1 MKHFMPDR
9 SEPGSSRRALREART
24 AARRQ
29 LIKRASVLVLAI
41 ALPTAAAK
49 GAWPGFASAMGI
61 SETDQYVEP
70 MPFEIAGQ
78 SFPGSAFYYLDQP
91 PQPVFDIEELR
102 VAEGTLDAVKL
113 TEKFGAGATARA
125 FMSAGTGID
134 KARALKCL
142 SMAIYYEAASESQAG
157 QEAVAQVVLNRVSH
171 PAYPASICGVVFQ
184 GSERKTGC
192 QFTFTCD
199 GSLNRRPSSAGWA
212 RAQSVALAALSG
224 KVFQPVGLA
233 THYHTHAVNPYWASS
248 LDLIGSIGAHRF
260 YRWKGNAGRAAAF
273 STSYS
278 GREPLALPNPRD
290 ASPLP
295 SQAGLDAS
303 PLPPSQAE
311 IGPSLPE
318 EPKVGAGAPLAA
330 DKAPAQ
336 SGDVKPEFRNSGRWI
351 REPGAPKKPPE

>member
-1 MKHFMPDR
+1 M
-9 SEPGSSRRALREART
+9 REARA

-29 LIKRASVLVLAI
+29 RAKRAGVLAL
-41 ALPTAAAK
+41 AVAVPTAAAQV
-49 GAWPGFASAMGI
+49 AWPGFAIAMGI
-61 SETDQYVEP
+61 DEGTRYVEP

-91 PQPVFDIEELR
+91 PQPVVDIDALR
-102 VAEGTLDAVKL
+102 VAEGTLDSEKL

-142 SMAIYYEAASESQAG
+142 SMAVYYEAASESQSG
-157 QEAVAQVVLNRVSH
+157 QEAVAQVVLNRVAH
-171 PAYPASICGVVFQ
+171 PAYPSSICGVVFQ
-184 GSERKTGC
+184 GAERKTGC

-199 GSLNRRPSSAGWA
+199 GSLNRQPSRAGWA

-224 KVFQPVGLA
+224 KVFAPIGLA

-273 STSYS
+273 TNAYA
-278 GREPLALPNPRD
+278 GREPLALPNPRE
-290 ASPLP
+290 ASPFP
-295 SQAGLDAS
+295 ASAGAGSTDLFP
-303 PLPPSQAE
+303 PLPETGAHQVA
-311 IGPSLPE
+311 
-318 EPKVGAGAPLAA
+318 EPKASAEAPRGSSGPL
-330 DKAPAQ
+330 Q

-351 REPGAPKKPPE
+351 REPGAAKPATE